1 MRKIFSS
8 HLFSKAV
15 ITVFI
20 FCLLTSCVQ
29 FSAQCV
35 EISDKVLRLHILANS
50 DSDAD
55 QSIKLKLRD
64 RMLENSEELLGYPAS
79 KSDAIY
85 CAEESID
92 KIEKFCNGELKKMGS
107 NYSAHCEITNMYF
120 NTRTYDS
127 GTMPAGFYD
136 ALRITIGK
144 GEGKNWWCVLFPPIC
159 LSGAVEEK
167 EVFSEED
174 EEILNNGAEYEF
186 RFKVVEVFDYVKSLF

>member
-64 RMLENSEELLGYPAS
+64 RLLESSQELLGYPAS
-79 KSDAIY
+79 KGEAIY

-92 KIEKFCNGELKKMGS
+92 KIERFCNGELKKMGS
-107 NYSAHCEITNMYF
+107 NYSAHC
-120 NTRTYDS
+120 
-127 GTMPAGFYD
+127 
-136 ALRITIGK
+136 
-144 GEGKNWWCVLFPPIC
+144 
-159 LSGAVEEK
+159 
-167 EVFSEED
+167 
-174 EEILNNGAEYEF
+174 
-186 RFKVVEVFDYVKSLF
+186 

>member
-64 RMLENSEELLGYPAS
+64 RLLENSEELLGYPAS

-107 NYSAHCEITNMYF
+107 NYSAHFEITNMYF

-167 EVFSEED
+167 EVFSEDD